1 MEKTIMDSDSHFIIL
16 RRHLLK
22 GDHENTPLRVVY
34 TNDHQYKRHRSYVTR
49 YLTGCKDINDLLI
62 EEIDNGK
69 HVKTYLASEW
79 LKCYKSST

>member
-1 MEKTIMDSDSHFIIL
+1 MYSDSHFIIL

-22 GDHENTPLRVVY
+22 VDHENTPLRVVY
-34 TNDHQYKRHRSYVTR
+34 TTDHQYRTRRGYVTG
-49 YLTGCKDINDLLI
+49 YLKGRKDISDLLI
-62 EEIDNGK
+62 EEIVNGK